1 MSTLGN
7 SCPYWR
13 NDVRPC
19 EKYDNDCS
27 WCKIQWG
34 ENKREQLLEEYIQNY
49 DKPKIV
55 KALNCDAVGDCTI
68 QFKNNKKDVYHCS
81 LLEEIKE

>member
-1 MSTLGN
+1 MYIG
-7 SCPYWR
+7 
-13 NDVRPC
+13 DV
-19 EKYDNDCS
+19 EIGK
-27 WCKIQWG
+27 
-34 ENKREQLLEEYIQNY
+34 EYMLNY

>member
-1 MSTLGN
+1 MYIG
-7 SCPYWR
+7 
-13 NDVRPC
+13 DV
-19 EKYDNDCS
+19 EIGK
-27 WCKIQWG
+27 
-34 ENKREQLLEEYIQNY
+34 EYMLNY

-55 KALNCDAVGDCTI
+55 KVLDCDEVGDCSI

>member
-1 MSTLGN
+1 MESLICVILLLKIKMEIDSGIY
-7 SCPYWR
+7 SGKFGGRIMYIG
-13 NDVRPC
+13 DV
-19 EKYDNDCS
+19 EIGK
-27 WCKIQWG
+27 
-34 ENKREQLLEEYIQNY
+34 EYILNY